1 MAEPVD
7 PTWPVLLRRSLLLL
21 CCLVLMIGVVQAM
34 PVGAASGASAGPVQV
49 DERSRIPLW
58 PAVLLR
64 HDAEHN
70 LPLEDAMATPSE
82 FRKPVGTPAN
92 LGRMPDTLWLR
103 MPLQVAGTAPVQRI
117 FGIDYPPLDRVDV
130 YLVAGGR
137 VLSHARM
144 GSSLEHEQRPLRS
157 RTLAAPLTL
166 PPGASE
172 LYVRVWTR
180 SSMVLPMTLRTPE
193 AFAEHEAR
201 GQLLQG
207 VLAGLAMAMLM
218 YSIAH
223 GVALRD
229 GIFGYYALLLAGNLV
244 FFMSYFG
251 ILAQHVWPHA
261 PQLAQEISPQ
271 AVLVAVFGGSAF
283 MSRALAV
290 REVSRWAARALQL
303 LGWSAL
309 AGLAAYHAG
318 LMDFRAVQ
326 GLATMMAL
334 LPTCIALPI
343 AVWRAR
349 LGDRTATVMVL
360 GWSVFLLG
368 TAALVGTILGKLQ
381 PSFWALHLYPLATM
395 CEMAV
400 WMVVLALR
408 VQAIHRHAERA
419 RVETHR
425 LRDLAHTDA
434 LTGLP
439 NRRGLHDRMVP
450 ALAESSPDQLL
461 AVYLLDLD
469 GFKPVN
475 DQYGHDVGDALLVAV
490 GQRLQAELR
499 TTDVVARVGGDEFVV
514 LAAGLVDP
522 EAAHALTQKLLQAF
536 DVPFQAGGH
545 SCKVGLTIGYALAP
559 LDGHDA
565 DELIKR
571 ADAAMYAG
579 KQAGRQRAQRG
590 GRMMAT
596 A

>member
-1 MAEPVD
+1 MP
-7 PTWPVLLRRSLLLL
+7 WPVLLRRFPLLL
-21 CCLVLMIGVVQAM
+21 CCLVLVVGLGRAS
-34 PVGAASGASAGPVQV
+34 PALAAPGKSATGPVQV
-49 DERSRIPLW
+49 DDRSRITLW
-58 PAVLLR
+58 PAVTLR

-70 LPLEDAMATPSE
+70 LPLEEVMAAPGL
-82 FRKPVGTPAN
+82 FQKPVGTPAN

-103 MPLQVAGTAPVQRI
+103 IPLQVAGTAPVQRV

-130 YLVAGGR
+130 YLVAGGQ
-137 VLSHARM
+137 VLSHVRM
-144 GSSLEHEQRPLRS
+144 GSSLEHELRPLRS
-157 RTLAAPLTL
+157 RTLAAPLDL

-172 LYVRVWTR
+172 LYVRVWAR

-207 VLAGLAMAMLM
+207 LLAGLAVAMLM

-229 GIFGYYALLLAGNLV
+229 GMFGYYALLLAGNMV

-271 AVLVAVFGGSAF
+271 AVLIAVFGGSAF

-290 REVSRWAARALQL
+290 GEVSRWAARLLQL
-303 LGWSAL
+303 LGWIAL
-309 AGLAAYHAG
+309 AGLAAYHLG
-318 LMDFRAVQ
+318 WMDFRAVQ
-326 GLATMMAL
+326 GLATLMGL

-343 AVWRAR
+343 AVLRAR
-349 LGDRTATVMVL
+349 RGDRTATVMVL
-360 GWSVFLLG
+360 GWSVFLVG

-381 PSFWALHLYPLATM
+381 PTFWALHLYPLATM

-439 NRRGLHDRMVP
+439 NRRGLHDRMLP
-450 ALAESSPDQLL
+450 ALAESTPDQLL

-475 DQYGHDVGDALLVAV
+475 DHYGHDVGDALLVAV

-514 LAAGLVDP
+514 LAAGLVDA
-522 EAAHALTQKLLQAF
+522 EAAHALSQKLLQAF
-536 DVPFQAGGH
+536 DAPFMAAGH
-545 SCKVGLTIGYALAP
+545 TCQVGLTIGYALAP
-559 LDGHDA
+559 LDGSDA

-579 KQAGRQRAQRG
+579 KQAGRRRAQRG
-590 GRMMAT
+590 GRMMA
-596 A
+596 AA